1 MSQDALSLVRQA
13 TITRTPVNYELNHYI
28 FGQYKFHEGTKTCFK
43 RTLNSAVDYYYT
55 LRDVIFYLENAD
67 ATVAEY
73 RRKVVTMRC
82 TAVVE
87 HDKAS
92 LKDYL
97 TGVIDSCPQLDFAA
111 AVASAASYNTNAAIE
126 SEATAPSVP
135 LISAKEMQE
144 QRQRHAAIFDQSIQM
159 PTQSRSAEV
168 AGLSHDKLAELR
180 LLRRTQ
186 KRKSVITDGGLEGMD
201 ATFIQ
206 MDRKY
211 LENLRADEEPANTR
225 ATVLCKAGSDFSFA
239 LKLFNEHI
247 LRPES
252 QRAKAAAATTG
263 STNQSDPSQNKK
275 SRLIESSQPGKPS
288 NGGTKVISG
297 KDCRPPIIIVPSA
310 LSGIISSMN
319 AVDFL
324 ENNSYVTIEEKRK
337 NGGQREKERQITRN
351 LPGGVKAKYLLVDNA
366 NLNPKDWDRVVA
378 VFAMGQAWQFKD
390 WPEGYTNPVDLFNK
404 VDINCTCV

>member
-1 MSQDALSLVRQA
+1 VK
-13 TITRTPVNYELNHYI
+13 YELNHYI

-43 RTLNSAVDYYYT
+43 RTLNSALDYYYS

-97 TGVIDSCPQLDFAA
+97 TGLIDSCPQLDFAA
-111 AVASAASYNTNAAIE
+111 AVASAASYNTNAAAE
-126 SEATAPSVP
+126 TEAAAPAVP

-201 ATFIQ
+201 TTFIQ

-263 STNQSDPSQNKK
+263 STNQPDTSSQNKK
-275 SRLIESSQPGKPS
+275 SRVSESSQSVKPS
-288 NGGTKVISG
+288 NGGAKVISG
-297 KDCRPPIIIVPSA
+297 KD
-310 LSGIISSMN
+310 
-319 AVDFL
+319 
-324 ENNSYVTIEEKRK
+324 
-337 NGGQREKERQITRN
+337 
-351 LPGGVKAKYLLVDNA
+351 
-366 NLNPKDWDRVVA
+366 
-378 VFAMGQAWQFKD
+378 
-390 WPEGYTNPVDLFNK
+390 
-404 VDINCTCV
+404 